1 MSHVLKQRPSP
12 QEAQRPCLRTLRG
25 TIILLVIAGLSQACK
40 PDDSPLKAE
49 IEKLK
54 KQIGKQ
60 ESMLLSLQDSNK
72 VMQQQIDLL
81 NGELREAEK
90 KTKAV
95 ESERKK
101 LKVKVKSLS
110 AQNRKL
116 SAKATRA
123 IAESAQAA
131 KAVRVEDKGAQTR
144 ELLHPLPAAA
154 KAAEEALG
162 RNGYSLRVSL
172 KTKTRAVFV
181 TNRKVSPP
189 ASLEL
194 SGFRNQYLVSLHS
207 LPSNGTLLSVKADFE
222 RTGQSGRVL
231 AAGPDE
237 TAEIERRLINEISKK
252 LANSKKAKK

>member
-1 MSHVLKQRPSP
+1 MRRALP
-12 QEAQRPCLRTLRG
+12 QQAQCNFLWTVQG
-25 TIILLVIAGLSQACK
+25 VTVLLVAAGLAQGCK
-40 PDDSPLKAE
+40 PDTSAFTAE

-54 KQIGKQ
+54 KQVSKQ
-60 ESMLLSLQDSNK
+60 ESMLVSLQDGNK

-90 KTKAV
+90 KTQAV
-95 ESERKK
+95 ETERKNLRAK
-101 LKVKVKSLS
+101 LKSLS

-116 SAKATRA
+116 SKQAKQALA
-123 IAESAQAA
+123 KSAQAA
-131 KAVRVEDKGAQTR
+131 KAIRVEDKGAQTR
-144 ELLHPLPAAA
+144 ELLHPLKAAA
-154 KAAEEALG
+154 KATEEALA
-162 RNGYSLRVSL
+162 RNGYGLRVSL
-172 KTKTRAVFV
+172 TTNTRAVFV

-194 SGFRNQYLVSLHS
+194 SGFRNQYLVSLHT

-237 TAEIERRLINEISKK
+237 TAEIEQRLIAEISKK
-252 LANSKKAKK
+252 LANSKK